1 MRQSAQAKFKQVA
14 IANEHVFQQFLKF
27 RKVMLW
33 DRLPEVSRLGKTANP
48 QTSEGITF
56 ERRRTILLRI
66 SKSSAEGQPS
76 EKADASGAR
85 GACCLSGG
93 WSLPRRKPCQ
103 LPYKGVRQR
112 PRTLVRIACK
122 LAVLLANPFR
132 GVPLPPRSRMKEK
145 NIEYSFSG
153 LQNVRGAVRN

>member
-1 MRQSAQAKFKQVA
+1 M
-14 IANEHVFQQFLKF
+14 NMFLKL
-27 RKVMLW
+27 RRVLWW
-33 DRLPEVSRLGKTANP
+33 DRLPEASRVGKTANP
-48 QTSEGITF
+48 QTFEGIAF
-56 ERRRTILLRI
+56 ERPRTLLLRI
-66 SKSSAEGQPS
+66 SNSSVEGQPS
-76 EKADASGAR
+76 EKADAAGAR

-93 WSLPRRKPCQ
+93 WSLPRRKPYQ
-103 LPYKGVRQR
+103 FPSKGVRQR